1 MLNKNTSELLEE
13 LKSCESFKKFKNE
26 NTSQIVKSNLSEC
39 LNSLLESKKMKKSD
53 IIKASSV
60 NDVYAYQIFS
70 GVRIPERKKVLSIL
84 IAMKATLDEVQ
95 SLLKSTGYT
104 PLYVKN
110 PFDCVIIYGI
120 CNNLSVININEV
132 LYENNLELLE

>member
-13 LKSCESFKKFKNE
+13 LKSCKSFKKFKNE

-39 LNSLLESKKMKKSD
+39 LNLLLESKKMKKSD

-120 CNNLSVININEV
+120 CNNLSVIAINEV